1 MIIRKEQMATTDMN
15 DNSAENSQGQ
25 NRTLINRTL
34 VRIKVLQVA
43 FAYYQNEGEGL
54 SKNEEGTTKKKA
66 LTLPAVHKQL
76 EKSYEDTYNLYLLL
90 LDLVYELT
98 RYAQQRIED
107 TQERAKIMHTPFEAN
122 WRFVNNR
129 FAQQLFENKTLRSA
143 IEERRLGWDAAHE
156 SLGIL
161 YKQIADS
168 PFYEEYMNK
177 EDCSYDDDKAIWRK
191 IFNNLLTD
199 NTEMENALEELEI
212 ALDGRDWTVEAD
224 MVISYVVKTIKRF
237 KEESG
242 ANQLLL
248 EMFQEDKNAWA
259 GTDNKNKEHEFGE
272 RLLDSVLKNSEEYEN
287 LIVSCLKNWDKE
299 RLSYMDTIILK
310 VALAEITTFPDIMLQ
325 VSMNEYIDIAREYSS
340 ENSPMFIN
348 GILEEAVATLKRE
361 NKLLKAVQAE

>member
-1 MIIRKEQMATTDMN
+1 MN
-15 DNSAENSQGQ
+15 DNFAETPQGQ

-34 VRIKVLQVA
+34 VRIKVLQVV

-54 SKNEEGTTKKKA
+54 PESGEDGTKQKA
-66 LTLPAVHKQL
+66 QTLCDARKQL

-98 RYAQQRIED
+98 RYAQQRMED
-107 TQERAKIMHTPFEAN
+107 AQERAKIMHTPFEAN
-122 WRFVNNR
+122 WRFANNR

-156 SLGIL
+156 SLGTL

-168 PFYEEYMNK
+168 SFYEEYMSK

-237 KEESG
+237 KEDNG

-259 GTDNKNKEHEFGE
+259 GTGNKNKECKFGE
-272 RLLDSVLKNSEEYEN
+272 RLLDSVVKNSEEYEN

-299 RLSYMDTIILK
+299 RLSYMDMIILK

-325 VSMNEYIDIAREYSS
+325 VSMNEYIDIAKEYSS

-361 NKLLKAVQAE
+361 NKLLKAVSAE